1 MEENMNKD
9 FIGQGLDELT
19 QSVTP
24 NEMADYNAGKESVE
38 MINASKA
45 TLENHLKNMGLNPVM
60 VQGTIQENGKMG
72 NWEVQVEAN
81 SFNIPWQYDNGFAF
95 GLTELRKTAGIKTF
109 AFDIN
114 GKKFTVETPDIKTA
128 ALKVA
133 QYVLSTQPDVCYNG
147 RRFTYLSTAM
157 LADAIVQEQ
166 EEIKN
171 SGAQATDNST
181 PDLTIEIQKSAS
193 GFWGLEGADFNAK
206 QIMASEEVGEP
217 AVEDGELL
225 NDTIRETIATRVRAV
240 DSMMYVTDV
249 KIQKKEGSKIEG
261 YYSLSTPEG
270 IGFSFMS
277 PFSLEVEDNKVAN
290 VNIPLD
296 NLKAYAGIKEYEIE
310 LDGKKFQVEAKDE
323 KLAGEKVLSY
333 LYGKSPDYVYEA
345 STLNNKTI
353 PVIAERMVADGK
365 VKMVKEYKLPD
376 NIKEKVAEVDTMQSP
391 WYLVQEDGI
400 PFLNQQ

>member
-9 FIGQGLDELT
+9 FVGQGLDELT

-24 NEMADYNAGKESVE
+24 NEMANYNADKESAE
-38 MINASKA
+38 MVNASKA

-60 VQGTIQENGKMG
+60 VQGTIHESGKMG

-81 SFNIPWQYDNGFAF
+81 SFNIPWQYDNGFSF
-95 GLTELRKTAGIKTF
+95 GLTELRKTAGIIKW

-133 QYVLSTQPDVCYNG
+133 QYVLSTQPDVIYNG
-147 RRFTYLSTAM
+147 RRFTYLSSAM
-157 LADAIVQEQ
+157 LADAIVQEHK
-166 EEIKN
+166 EIEN

-193 GFWGLEGADFNAK
+193 GFWGLEGANFNAK

-225 NDTIRETIATRVRAV
+225 NDTIKETIATRVRAV

-323 KLAGEKVLSY
+323 RLAGEKVLSY

-376 NIKEKVAEVDTMQSP
+376 NIKEKVAEVDTMTSP
-391 WYLVQEDGI
+391 WYVVQDSGI
-400 PFLNQQ
+400 PFLNQN